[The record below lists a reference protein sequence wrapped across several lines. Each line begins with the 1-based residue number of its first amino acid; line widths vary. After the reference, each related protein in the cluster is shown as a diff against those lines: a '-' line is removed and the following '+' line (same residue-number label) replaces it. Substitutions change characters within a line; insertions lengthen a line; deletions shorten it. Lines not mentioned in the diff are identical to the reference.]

1 MVKYLKSKKGIAT
14 IFVFLIIL
22 LVIIGVY
29 LFLLIPL
36 PAFTKIRTIVNYF
49 LIVILWFVFQ
59 GLIVYGYF
67 RIGKLAVRGFA
78 IYKKGI
84 TRVTE
89 KTKNLFEMSR

>member
-1 MVKYLKSKKGIAT
+1 MMMKDKRAIAP
-14 IFVFLIIL
+14 IFVFIIIVL
-22 LVIIGVY
+22 GLIGVY

-59 GLIVYGYF
+59 GLVVYGYY
-67 RIGKLAVRGFA
+67 RLGKLAVRGFA
-78 IYKKGI
+78 FYKKGI
-84 TRVTE
+84 TKVTD